1 MPAAPAPT
9 SLPRGVARGRA
20 LALGRAALAELRT
33 RTTAVVPNFPLGA
46 DATVELELR
55 RFEPFAPGARVE
67 AVDDHGVRTV
77 PLPDHVYFT
86 GTVRGEP
93 GARVLLI
100 AARDHVRGFVAA
112 RGTVYPF
119 GPDHRGRHRSYAL
132 RDVDPSAYP
141 EPGAFCANDLHR
153 DQVDSLVVN
162 RSARVAAGLEPPPI
176 AYTSSGLV
184 QADAAI
190 ETDHELWAKFGSDAQ
205 TLDYLASVA
214 AASSAIDERDVS
226 VRMSFSY
233 IRLWPTAADPWSATA
248 LDQQLD
254 EVRNY
259 WTNPANNMD
268 AIAGPHDLVHFI
280 SGKAVQGGIA
290 YIGSVCDPR
299 YFFGVSQV
307 FGHFDLSDPT
317 QIWDVLVVTHEIG
330 HNLGT
335 PHTHCYSPPV
345 DECYD
350 QEANCY
356 AGPVVCSR
364 GTIMSYCHLNCGGL
378 PDIDLVFGDVVSAHI
393 RSALATATCLTPVG
407 DCGNGVVDPGEQCD
421 DGNTVSGDGC
431 SSSCRLEVC
440 GNGILDP
447 GEQCDDGNTVSG
459 DGCSATC
466 QREPRCGD
474 GVVDPGE
481 QCDDG
486 NTVSGDG
493 CSASCRLEACK
504 IIRAGQTLWVRG
516 LLAAQH
522 GSGGDRLS
530 LRAEFA
536 IPSAF
541 ATLDPAATGMSLLVE
556 NTAGTDMLALTIP
569 PGAHW
574 IGRRGR
580 WLYRDRAGSV
590 GGIRKLAI
598 VDDSGGGV
606 PGVDVRVSGRN
617 GSYPLAF
624 AELPLAV
631 TVLLGDAAA
640 GQAGSCG
647 RRSFDAGSC
656 RSTRGGSGLVC
667 R

>member
-1 MPAAPAPT
+1 VLRRRPLASLALALAVVLAMASLAGAGSLLTPVTPAPH

-20 LALGRAALAELRT
+20 LALGRTALAELRT
-33 RTTAVVPNFPLGA
+33 RTMATVPSFPLGG

-67 AVDDHGVRTV
+67 AVDGRGVRAV
-77 PLPDHVYFT
+77 KLPDHVYFT

-93 GARVLLI
+93 DSRVLLI

-119 GPDHRGRHRSYAL
+119 GPDRRGRHRSYAL
-132 RDVDPSAYP
+132 RDVDPTAYP
-141 EPGAFCANDLHR
+141 RPGAFCANDLHR
-153 DQVDSLVVN
+153 DQVESLLVN

-205 TLDYLASVA
+205 TLDYLASLA

-226 VRMSFSY
+226 VRLSFSY
-233 IRLWPTAADPWSATA
+233 VRLWPTASDPWSATA
-248 LDQQLD
+248 LDQQLA

-259 WTNPANNMD
+259 WTNPANDMD
-268 AIAGPHDLVHFI
+268 AIAGPHALVHFI
-280 SGKAVQGGIA
+280 SGKSVQGGIA

-299 YFFGVSQV
+299 YSFGVSQV

-364 GTIMSYCHLNCGGL
+364 GTIMSYCHLSCGGL
-378 PDIDLVFGDVVSAHI
+378 PDMDLVFGDVVSAQI
-393 RSALATATCLTPVG
+393 RSTVATASCLTPAG
-407 DCGNGVVDPGEQCD
+407 DCGNGVVEAGEQCDDGNLVAGDGCSASCRLEVCGNGIRDAGEQCD

-431 SSSCRLEVC
+431 SSGCRLE
-440 GNGILDP
+440 G
-447 GEQCDDGNTVSG
+447 
-459 DGCSATC
+459 
-466 QREPRCGD
+466 
-474 GVVDPGE
+474 
-481 QCDDG
+481 
-486 NTVSGDG
+486 
-493 CSASCRLEACK
+493 CK
-504 IIRAGQTLWVRG
+504 IMRSGQTLWLRS

-522 GSGGDRLS
+522 GASGSDRLS

-541 ATLDPAATGMSLLVE
+541 GTLDPAATGTSLLVE
-556 NTAGTDMLALTIP
+556 NAAGDDMLALTFP
-569 PGAHW
+569 PGTPW

-590 GGIRKLAI
+590 GGVRKLVIA
-598 VDDSGGGV
+598 DDTRGGV

-617 GSYPLAF
+617 GSYPFAF
-624 AELPLAV
+624 ADLPLAV
-631 TVLLGDAAA
+631 TILLGDATA

-656 RSTRGGSGLVC
+656 RSTRGGTRLVC

>member
-1 MPAAPAPT
+1 VLRRRPLASLALAPAVVLAMVSVAGAS
-9 SLPRGVARGRA
+9 SLLTPVTPAPHGVARGRA
-20 LALGRAALAELRT
+20 LALGWAALAELRT
-33 RTTAVVPNFPLGA
+33 RTTAVVPDFPLGG

-67 AVDDHGVRTV
+67 AVDGRGVRAV
-77 PLPDHVYFT
+77 KLPDHMYFT

-93 GARVLLI
+93 DSRVLLI

-119 GPDHRGRHRSYAL
+119 GPDRRGRHRSYAL
-132 RDVDPSAYP
+132 RDVDPTAYP
-141 EPGAFCANDLHR
+141 RPGAFCANDLHR
-153 DQVDSLVVN
+153 DQVESLLVN

-190 ETDHELWAKFGSDAQ
+190 ETDHELWARFGSDAQ
-205 TLDYLASVA
+205 TLDYLASLA

-226 VRMSFSY
+226 VRLSFSY
-233 IRLWPTAADPWSATA
+233 VRLWPTASDPWSATA
-248 LDQQLD
+248 LDQQLA

-259 WTNPANNMD
+259 WTNPANDMD
-268 AIAGPHDLVHFI
+268 AIAGPHALVHFI

-345 DECYD
+345 DECYA
-350 QEANCY
+350 QETNCY

-364 GTIMSYCHLNCGGL
+364 GTIMSYCHLSCGGL
-378 PDIDLVFGDVVSAHI
+378 PDIDLVFGDVVSAQI
-393 RSALATATCLTPVG
+393 RSTVATASCLTPVG
-407 DCGNGVVDPGEQCD
+407 DCGNGILDPGEQCD
-421 DGNTVSGDGC
+421 DGNAVPGDGC
-431 SSSCRLEVC
+431 SASCRLEVC
-440 GNGILDP
+440 GNGIRDA

-459 DGCSATC
+459 DGCSA
-466 QREPRCGD
+466 
-474 GVVDPGE
+474 
-481 QCDDG
+481 
-486 NTVSGDG
+486 
-493 CSASCRLEACK
+493 ACRLEGCK
-504 IIRAGQTLWVRG
+504 IMRSGQTLWLRS

-522 GSGGDRLS
+522 GASGSDRLS

-541 ATLDPAATGMSLLVE
+541 GTLDPAATGMSLLVE
-556 NTAGTDMLALTIP
+556 NAAGDDMLALTIP

-590 GGIRKLAI
+590 GGVRKLVIA
-598 VDDSGGGV
+598 DDTRGGV

-617 GSYPLAF
+617 GSYPFAF
-624 AELPLAV
+624 ADLPLAV
-631 TVLLGDAAA
+631 TILLGDATA

-656 RSTRGGSGLVC
+656 RSTRGGTRLIC

>member
-1 MPAAPAPT
+1 MAPVAGAGSLLTPVAPVPHA
-9 SLPRGVARGRA
+9 LPRGVARGRT

-33 RTTAVVPNFPLGA
+33 RTTAVVPDFPLGG

-67 AVDDHGVRTV
+67 AVDGRGVRAV
-77 PLPDHVYFT
+77 KLPDHVYFT

-93 GARVLLI
+93 DSRVLLI

-119 GPDHRGRHRSYAL
+119 GPDRRGRQRSYAL
-132 RDVDPSAYP
+132 RDVDPTAYP
-141 EPGAFCANDLHR
+141 RPGAFCANDLHR
-153 DQVDSLVVN
+153 DQVDSLLVN

-190 ETDHELWAKFGSDAQ
+190 ETDHELWARFGSDAQ
-205 TLDYLASVA
+205 TLDYLASLA

-226 VRMSFSY
+226 VRLSFSY
-233 IRLWPTAADPWSATA
+233 VRLWPTASDPWSATA
-248 LDQQLD
+248 PDQQLA

-259 WTNPANNMD
+259 WTNPANDMD
-268 AIAGPHDLVHFI
+268 AIAGPHALVHFI

-364 GTIMSYCHLNCGGL
+364 GTIMSYCHLSCGGL
-378 PDIDLVFGDVVSAHI
+378 PDIDLVFGDVVSAQI
-393 RSALATATCLTPVG
+393 RSTVATASCLTPAG
-407 DCGNGVVDPGEQCD
+407 DCGNGVVEAGEQCDDGNLVAGDGCSASCRLEVCGNGIRDAGEQCD

-431 SSSCRLEVC
+431 SSGCRLE
-440 GNGILDP
+440 G
-447 GEQCDDGNTVSG
+447 
-459 DGCSATC
+459 
-466 QREPRCGD
+466 
-474 GVVDPGE
+474 
-481 QCDDG
+481 
-486 NTVSGDG
+486 
-493 CSASCRLEACK
+493 CK
-504 IIRAGQTLWVRG
+504 IMRSGQTLWLRS

-522 GSGGDRLS
+522 GASGSDRLS

-541 ATLDPAATGMSLLVE
+541 GTLDPAATGTSLLVE
-556 NTAGTDMLALTIP
+556 NAAGDDMLALTFP
-569 PGAHW
+569 PGTAW

-590 GGIRKLAI
+590 GGVRKLVIA
-598 VDDSGGGV
+598 DDTRGGV

-624 AELPLAV
+624 ADLPLAV
-631 TVLLGDAAA
+631 TILLGDATA

-656 RSTRGGSGLVC
+656 RSTRGGTRLVC

>member
-1 MPAAPAPT
+1 MASLAGAGSLLTPVTPAPH

-20 LALGRAALAELRT
+20 LALGRTALAELRT
-33 RTTAVVPNFPLGA
+33 RTMATVPSFPLGG

-67 AVDDHGVRTV
+67 AVDGRGVRAV
-77 PLPDHVYFT
+77 KLPDHVYFT

-93 GARVLLI
+93 DSRVLLI

-119 GPDHRGRHRSYAL
+119 GPDRRGRHRSYAL
-132 RDVDPSAYP
+132 RDVDPTAYP
-141 EPGAFCANDLHR
+141 RPGAFCANDLHR
-153 DQVDSLVVN
+153 DQVESLLVS

-190 ETDHELWAKFGSDAQ
+190 ETDHELWARFGSDAQ
-205 TLDYLASVA
+205 TLDYLASLA

-226 VRMSFSY
+226 VRLSFSY
-233 IRLWPTAADPWSATA
+233 VRLWPTASDPWSATA
-248 LDQQLD
+248 LDQQLA

-259 WTNPANNMD
+259 WTNPANDMD
-268 AIAGPHDLVHFI
+268 AIAGPHALVHFI
-280 SGKAVQGGIA
+280 SGKSVQGGIA

-299 YFFGVSQV
+299 YSFGVSQV

-364 GTIMSYCHLNCGGL
+364 GTIMSYCHLSCGGL
-378 PDIDLVFGDVVSAHI
+378 PDMDLVFGDVVSAQI
-393 RSALATATCLTPVG
+393 RSTVATASCLTPAG
-407 DCGNGVVDPGEQCD
+407 DCGNGVVEAGEQCDDGNLVAGDGCSASCRLEVCGNGIRDAGEQCD

-431 SSSCRLEVC
+431 SSGCRLE
-440 GNGILDP
+440 G
-447 GEQCDDGNTVSG
+447 
-459 DGCSATC
+459 
-466 QREPRCGD
+466 
-474 GVVDPGE
+474 
-481 QCDDG
+481 
-486 NTVSGDG
+486 
-493 CSASCRLEACK
+493 CK
-504 IIRAGQTLWVRG
+504 IMRSGQTLWLRS

-522 GSGGDRLS
+522 GASGSDRLS

-541 ATLDPAATGMSLLVE
+541 GTLDPAATGTSLLVE
-556 NTAGTDMLALTIP
+556 NAAGDDMLALTFP
-569 PGAHW
+569 PGTPW

-590 GGIRKLAI
+590 GGVRKLVIA
-598 VDDSGGGV
+598 DDTRGGV

-617 GSYPLAF
+617 GSYPFAF
-624 AELPLAV
+624 ADLPLAV
-631 TVLLGDAAA
+631 TILLGDATA

-656 RSTRGGSGLVC
+656 RSTRGGTRLVC

>member
-1 MPAAPAPT
+1 MVSVAGAGSLLTPVTPAPH
-9 SLPRGVARGRA
+9 SLPRGVARGRT
-20 LALGRAALAELRT
+20 LALGRTALAELRT
-33 RTTAVVPNFPLGA
+33 RTTAVVPDFPLGG

-67 AVDDHGVRTV
+67 AVDGHGVRAV
-77 PLPDHVYFT
+77 KLPDHVYFT

-93 GARVLLI
+93 DSRVLLI

-119 GPDHRGRHRSYAL
+119 GPDRRGRHRSYAL
-132 RDVDPSAYP
+132 RDVDPTAYP
-141 EPGAFCANDLHR
+141 RPGAFCANDLHR
-153 DQVDSLVVN
+153 DQVDSLLVN

-190 ETDHELWAKFGSDAQ
+190 ETDHELWARFGSDAQ
-205 TLDYLASVA
+205 TLDYLASLA

-226 VRMSFSY
+226 VRLSFSY
-233 IRLWPTAADPWSATA
+233 VRLWPTASDPWSATA
-248 LDQQLD
+248 PDQQLA

-259 WTNPANNMD
+259 WTNPANDMD
-268 AIAGPHDLVHFI
+268 AIAGPHALVHFI

-290 YIGSVCDPR
+290 YIGSVCDSR
-299 YFFGVSQV
+299 YAFGVSQV

-364 GTIMSYCHLNCGGL
+364 GTIMSYCHLSCGGL
-378 PDIDLVFGDVVSAHI
+378 PDMDLVFGDVVSAQI
-393 RSALATATCLTPVG
+393 RSTVATASCLTPAG
-407 DCGNGVVDPGEQCD
+407 DCGNGVVEAGEQCD
-421 DGNTVSGDGC
+421 DGNLVAGDGC
-431 SSSCRLEVC
+431 SASCRLEVC
-440 GNGILDP
+440 GNGIRDA

-459 DGCSATC
+459 DGCSA
-466 QREPRCGD
+466 G
-474 GVVDPGE
+474 
-481 QCDDG
+481 
-486 NTVSGDG
+486 
-493 CSASCRLEACK
+493 CRLEGCK
-504 IIRAGQTLWVRG
+504 IMRSGQTLWLRS

-522 GSGGDRLS
+522 GASGSDRLS

-541 ATLDPAATGMSLLVE
+541 GTLDPAATGTSLLVE
-556 NTAGTDMLALTIP
+556 NAAGDDMLALTFP
-569 PGAHW
+569 PGTPW

-590 GGIRKLAI
+590 GGVRKLVIA
-598 VDDSGGGV
+598 DDTRGGV

-617 GSYPLAF
+617 GSYPFAF
-624 AELPLAV
+624 ADLPLAV
-631 TVLLGDAAA
+631 TILLGDATA

-656 RSTRGGSGLVC
+656 RSTRGGTRLVC

>member
-1 MPAAPAPT
+1 MVSVAGAGSLLTPVTPAPH

-20 LALGRAALAELRT
+20 LALGRTALAELRT
-33 RTTAVVPNFPLGA
+33 RTTAVVPSFPLGG
-46 DATVELELR
+46 DATVALELR

-67 AVDDHGVRTV
+67 AVDGRAVRAV
-77 PLPDHVYFT
+77 KLPDHVYFT

-93 GARVLLI
+93 DSRVLLI

-119 GPDHRGRHRSYAL
+119 GPDRRGRHRSYAL
-132 RDVDPSAYP
+132 RDVDPTAYP
-141 EPGAFCANDLHR
+141 RPGAFCANDLHR
-153 DQVDSLVVN
+153 DQVESLLVS

-176 AYTSSGLV
+176 VYTSSGLV

-190 ETDHELWAKFGSDAQ
+190 ETDHELWAKFGSDSA
-205 TLDYLASVA
+205 TLDYLASLA

-226 VRMSFSY
+226 VRLSY
-233 IRLWPTAADPWSATA
+233 SYVRLWPTASDPWSATA
-248 LDQQLD
+248 PDQQLA

-259 WTNPANNMD
+259 WTNPANDMD

-364 GTIMSYCHLNCGGL
+364 GTIMSYCHLSCGGL
-378 PDIDLVFGDVVSAHI
+378 PDIDLVFGDVVSAEI
-393 RSALATATCLTPVG
+393 RSTVATASCLTPVG
-407 DCGNGVVDPGEQCD
+407 DCGNGVVEPGEQCD
-421 DGNTVSGDGC
+421 DGNLVAGDGC
-431 SSSCRLEVC
+431 SASCRLEVC

-447 GEQCDDGNTVSG
+447 GEQCDDGNLVSG
-459 DGCSATC
+459 DGCSA
-466 QREPRCGD
+466 G
-474 GVVDPGE
+474 
-481 QCDDG
+481 
-486 NTVSGDG
+486 
-493 CSASCRLEACK
+493 CRLEACK
-504 IIRAGQTLWVRG
+504 IMRSGQTLWLRS

-522 GSGGDRLS
+522 GASGSDRLS

-541 ATLDPAATGMSLLVE
+541 GTLDPAATGMSLLVE
-556 NTAGTDMLALTIP
+556 DAAGGDMLALTIP

-590 GGIRKLAI
+590 GGVRKLAI
-598 VDDSGGGV
+598 ADATRGGV

-624 AELPLAV
+624 ADLPLAV
-631 TVLLGDAAA
+631 TILLGDATA

-656 RSTRGGSGLVC
+656 RSTRGGTRLVC

>member
-1 MPAAPAPT
+1 VLRRRPLASLALAPAVVLAMVSLAGAGSLLTPVT
-9 SLPRGVARGRA
+9 PASHSLPRGVARGRA
-20 LALGRAALAELRT
+20 LALGRTALAELRT
-33 RTTAVVPNFPLGA
+33 RTTATVPSFPLGG

-67 AVDDHGVRTV
+67 AVDGRGVRAV
-77 PLPDHVYFT
+77 KLPDHVYFT

-93 GARVLLI
+93 DSRVLLI

-119 GPDHRGRHRSYAL
+119 GPDRRGRHRSYAL
-132 RDVDPSAYP
+132 RDVDPTAYP
-141 EPGAFCANDLHR
+141 RPGAFCANDLHR
-153 DQVDSLVVN
+153 DQVESLLVS

-184 QADAAI
+184 RADAAI

-205 TLDYLASVA
+205 TLDYLASLA

-226 VRMSFSY
+226 VRLSFSY
-233 IRLWPTAADPWSATA
+233 VRLWPTASDPWSATA
-248 LDQQLD
+248 PDQQLA

-259 WTNPANNMD
+259 WTNPANDMD
-268 AIAGPHDLVHFI
+268 AIAGPHALVHFI
-280 SGKAVQGGIA
+280 SGKSVQGGIA

-345 DECYD
+345 DECYA
-350 QEANCY
+350 QETNCY

-364 GTIMSYCHLNCGGL
+364 GTIMSYCHLSCGGL
-378 PDIDLVFGDVVSAHI
+378 SDIDLVFGDVVSAQI
-393 RSALATATCLTPVG
+393 RSTVATASCLTPAR
-407 DCGNGVVDPGEQCD
+407 DCGNGVVEAGEQCD
-421 DGNTVSGDGC
+421 DGNLVAGDGC
-431 SSSCRLEVC
+431 SASCRLEVC
-440 GNGILDP
+440 GNGIRDA

-459 DGCSATC
+459 DGCSA
-466 QREPRCGD
+466 G
-474 GVVDPGE
+474 
-481 QCDDG
+481 
-486 NTVSGDG
+486 
-493 CSASCRLEACK
+493 CRLEGCK
-504 IIRAGQTLWVRG
+504 IMRSGQTLWLRS

-522 GSGGDRLS
+522 GASGSDRLS

-541 ATLDPAATGMSLLVE
+541 GTLDPAATGMSLLVE
-556 NTAGTDMLALTIP
+556 NAAGDDMLALTFP

-590 GGIRKLAI
+590 GGIRKLVIA
-598 VDDSGGGV
+598 DDTRGGV

-631 TVLLGDAAA
+631 TILLGDATA

-656 RSTRGGSGLVC
+656 RSTRGGTRLVC

>member
-1 MPAAPAPT
+1 MVSVAGAGSLLTPVAPVPHA
-9 SLPRGVARGRA
+9 LPRGVARGRT

-33 RTTAVVPNFPLGA
+33 RTTAVVPDFPLGR
-46 DATVELELR
+46 DATAELELR

-67 AVDDHGVRTV
+67 AVDGRGVRAV
-77 PLPDHVYFT
+77 KLPDHVYFT

-93 GARVLLI
+93 DSRVLLI

-119 GPDHRGRHRSYAL
+119 GPDRRGRHRSYAL
-132 RDVDPSAYP
+132 RDVDPTAYP
-141 EPGAFCANDLHR
+141 RPGAFCANDLHR
-153 DQVDSLVVN
+153 DQVESLLVS

-205 TLDYLASVA
+205 TLDYLASLA

-226 VRMSFSY
+226 VRLSFSY
-233 IRLWPTAADPWSATA
+233 VRLWPTASDPWSATA
-248 LDQQLD
+248 PDQQLA

-259 WTNPANNMD
+259 WTNPANDMD

-364 GTIMSYCHLNCGGL
+364 GTIMSYCHLSCGGL
-378 PDIDLVFGDVVSAHI
+378 SDIDLVFGDVVSAQI
-393 RSALATATCLTPVG
+393 RSTVATASCLTPVG
-407 DCGNGVVDPGEQCD
+407 D
-421 DGNTVSGDGC
+421 
-431 SSSCRLEVC
+431 C

-474 GVVDPGE
+474 GVVDAGE

-493 CSASCRLEACK
+493 CSASCQLEPCK
-504 IIRAGQTLWVRG
+504 IMRSGQTLWLRS

-522 GSGGDRLS
+522 GASGSDRLS

-541 ATLDPAATGMSLLVE
+541 GTLDPAATGTSLLVE
-556 NTAGTDMLALTIP
+556 NAAGDDMLALTFP

-590 GGIRKLAI
+590 GGIRKLVIA
-598 VDDSGGGV
+598 DDTRGGV

-631 TVLLGDAAA
+631 TILLGDATA

-656 RSTRGGSGLVC
+656 RSTRGGTRLVC